1 MGYQAMLVSFARVYE
16 AKCHLK
22 LLKHKF
28 AVAVP
33 LDFFWASMGLASH
46 DLTIGGLMIIRI
58 ILRTS

>member
-28 AVAVP
+28 AVAVHWIS
-33 LDFFWASMGLASH
+33 FGLQWVLH
-46 DLTIGGLMIIRI
+46 HMF
-58 ILRTS
+58 